1 MASIF
6 DKLRN
11 WLNGSP
17 ATQPPGGPTTHAVP
31 LDDAAVERLMMAL
44 SMTNDD
50 EMSCADVFA
59 MLDEYAEMSVISE
72 EQAAALMPLVEMHLA
87 MCADCHEYY
96 DVLRGILQPPDRPT
110 RIA

>member
-11 WLNGSP
+11 WLNGSSP
-17 ATQPPGGPTTHAVP
+17 APQPSGRPTTHAVP

-50 EMSCADVFA
+50 EMSCAA
-59 MLDEYAEMSVISE
+59 S
-72 EQAAALMPLVEMHLA
+72 
-87 MCADCHEYY
+87 CN
-96 DVLRGILQPPDRPT
+96 QP
-110 RIA
+110 IARRASPEGAVSLGTT